1 MTQKVINSLINAVDL
16 KKEVDF
22 AMELLA
28 NYALSH

>member
-1 MTQKVINSLINAVDL
+1 MSQRIINSLMNAVDL
-16 KKEVDF
+16 KKETDF